1 MMETIEALYSKFLH
15 CTGVSTDSR
24 TVREGNIFFALSG
37 PSFNGNAYAKSAM
50 EKGALVAVVDD
61 RDYLGKGCVLVEY
74 ALVTLQHLAGH
85 HRDHFKRP
93 VLAITGSNGK
103 TTTKEL
109 VREVLAQKF
118 NVQATEGNLNNHIGV
133 PLTILKWTEET
144 EIAIVEMGANHQK
157 EIASYCEYAKPTHGL
172 ITNIGHAHTEGFGGI
187 EGVLRGKSELF
198 DFIRKSDGI
207 PFINQ
212 EDERLS
218 HMTRR
223 FDNPEVF
230 PDADVR
236 IDSADHFLALN
247 IAGAQARTKLTGD
260 YNFSN
265 AAAAVRVGRHFGV
278 ADELIISALEKYTP
292 QNQRSQIVE
301 RNGFTIIMDAYNAN
315 PDSIRAAIK
324 NLSTFEGR
332 KVAILGDMNE
342 LSNSEEEHRSLGK
355 EVSQMNFDE
364 VILVG
369 EKIKPALEFVPRA
382 RHFGSTSE
390 LVASGF
396 KPQTSSTVLL
406 KASRTIR
413 LEELLNSF

>member
-1 MMETIEALYSKFLH
+1 MMETTEALYSKFLQS
-15 CTGVSTDSR
+15 TGVSTDSR
-24 TVREGNIFFALSG
+24 TVKEGNIFFALSG
-37 PSFNGNAYAKSAM
+37 PSFNGNAYAKSAI

-61 RDYLGKGCVLVEY
+61 HDYLGNGCVLVEN
-74 ALVTLQHLAGH
+74 ALKALQKLAGH
-85 HRDHFKRP
+85 HRDHFKKP

-118 NVQATEGNLNNHIGV
+118 IVQATEGNLNNHIGV

-144 EIAIVEMGANHQK
+144 EMAIVEMGANHQK
-157 EIASYCEYAKPTHGL
+157 EIASYCEYTRPTHGL

-218 HMTRR
+218 HMTKR
-223 FDNPEVF
+223 FSKAESF
-230 PDADVR
+230 PSDDVE
-236 IDSADHFLALN
+236 ILPGDQFLTLRV
-247 IAGAQARTKLTGD
+247 GGREARTKLTGS
-260 YNFSN
+260 YNFAN
-265 AAAAVRVGRHFGV
+265 AAAAVQVGRHFGV
-278 ADELIISALEKYTP
+278 SDEKIVSALENYQP
-292 QNQRSQIVE
+292 QNQRSQIIE
-301 RNGFTIIMDAYNAN
+301 RNGYTIIMDAYNAN
-315 PDSIRAAIK
+315 PDSMRAALK

-342 LSNSEEEHRSLGK
+342 LSNSDEEHRSLGK
-355 EVSQMNFDE
+355 EVMQMNFDE

-369 EKIKPALEFVPRA
+369 EKIKPALEFVPSA

-396 KPQTSSTVLL
+396 KPQASSTVLL
-406 KASRTIR
+406 KASRSIK
-413 LEELLNSF
+413 LEELLNSL

>member
-1 MMETIEALYSKFLH
+1 MMETTEALYSKFLLS
-15 CTGVSTDSR
+15 TGVSTDSR
-24 TVREGNIFFALSG
+24 TVKEGNIFFALSG
-37 PSFNGNAYAKSAM
+37 PSFNGNAYAKSAL

-61 RDYLGKGCVLVEY
+61 QDFLGDGCVLVEN
-74 ALVTLQHLAGH
+74 ALTALQHLARH
-85 HRDHFKRP
+85 HRDHFKKP

-144 EIAIVEMGANHQK
+144 ELAIVEMGANHQK
-157 EIASYCEYAKPTHGL
+157 EIASYCEYTRPTHGL

-198 DFIRKSDGI
+198 DFLRKSEGI

-212 EDERLS
+212 DDERLR
-218 HMTRR
+218 HMTKR
-223 FDNPEVF
+223 FENAEVF
-230 PDADVR
+230 PSEDVE
-236 IDSADHFLALN
+236 IQAGNQFLTLT
-247 IAGAQARTKLTGD
+247 IGGQEARTKLTGG

-265 AAAAVRVGRHFGV
+265 AAAAVQVGRHFGV
-278 ADELIISALEKYTP
+278 NDSLIIFALEKYQP
-292 QNQRSQIVE
+292 QNQRSQIIE
-301 RNGFTIIMDAYNAN
+301 KDGFTIIMDAYNAN
-315 PDSIRAAIK
+315 PDSMRAAIN